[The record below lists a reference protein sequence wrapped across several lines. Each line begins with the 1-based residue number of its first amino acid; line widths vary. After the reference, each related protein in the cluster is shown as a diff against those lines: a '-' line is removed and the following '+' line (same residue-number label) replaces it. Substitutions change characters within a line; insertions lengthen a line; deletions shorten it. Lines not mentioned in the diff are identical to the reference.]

1 MILLKT
7 EVVKNNGMIYQCQ
20 IFTLNDSLRNVPM
33 FKKKSVFNV
42 LKGICIPCIVIE
54 TIREPHNVENA
65 SCEWKSQ
72 AVRRTLP
79 QGTDSTTTQS
89 VCSLGSQRTYRVGKM
104 QNTIQPMSS
113 LHTSL
118 PAFSTSLFIGD
129 LYKKAGHWEIPLLEG
144 GSHSVLCVTVSRCP
158 LQDLQR
164 CFFHIWDIIKK
175 SETTKQ
181 GGHLYH
187 WWGQNNKPQPPV
199 CRRWRAAA
207 PQHTGVPVPAR
218 VRRLTGWHVCRGEGD
233 SASVCV
239 CVFVWG
245 RQLKG
250 SHFRSPTWVISK
262 PVNHYK
268 A

>member
-1 MILLKT
+1 MW
-7 EVVKNNGMIYQCQ
+7 VKVTSRTQD
-20 IFTLNDSLRNVPM
+20 FASRNRQYYN
-33 FKKKSVFNV
+33 SE
-42 LKGICIPCIVIE
+42 C
-54 TIREPHNVENA
+54 
-65 SCEWKSQ
+65 
-72 AVRRTLP
+72 
-79 QGTDSTTTQS
+79 
-89 VCSLGSQRTYRVGKM
+89 VCSVGSQRTYRVGKM

-144 GSHSVLCVTVSRCP
+144 GSHSVLCVTVSRRP

-218 VRRLTGWHVCRGEGD
+218 VRRLTGGTCAGGRVTLR
-233 SASVCV
+233 V